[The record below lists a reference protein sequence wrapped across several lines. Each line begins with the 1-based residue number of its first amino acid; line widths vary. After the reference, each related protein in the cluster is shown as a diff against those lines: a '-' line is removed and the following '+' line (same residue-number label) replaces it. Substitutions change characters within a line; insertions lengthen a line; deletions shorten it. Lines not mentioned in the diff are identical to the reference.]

1 MFFGQSHS
9 YLQSFS
15 FRVLINAVQ
24 SSVQYNTFC
33 AEDTQRYSLCKIA
46 WRPAE
51 RSQATN
57 RQLSQSL
64 CTEKAT
70 RHAQCAPVIQC
81 SKQAEMAWSILYHG
95 RHSALQDC
103 SSTKS
108 QTRPQH
114 RLVSKGTAP
123 QAFPAKLALRGNSRL
138 CSTCQGHMHCAEV
151 AVTGCLTS

>member
-24 SSVQYNTFC
+24 SSVQYNTIC
-33 AEDTQRYSLCKIA
+33 AEDTQRDSLCNVA
-46 WRPAE
+46 WPPAE

-64 CTEKAT
+64 CTEEAT
-70 RHAQCAPVIQC
+70 RHAQCAPVVQC
-81 SKQAEMAWSILYHG
+81 SKQAEMTWSILYHG
-95 RHSALQDC
+95 HHSALQNC
-103 SSTKS
+103 SSKKT

-114 RLVSKGTAP
+114 VHVSKSTAP
-123 QAFPAKLALRGNSRL
+123 HAFPAKLALRGNSRL
-138 CSTCQGHMHCAEV
+138 CFTGQGQMQCAEV
-151 AVTGCLTS
+151 AVIGCRTG